1 MKRDMDLCR
10 KILLSVEAREST
22 VSAVEVEIEGYTG
35 GQIGYH
41 SKLLVDQGLLEG
53 LDFTGAGVSTHS
65 YGLQCLTYQGHDFL
79 EAARDDTRWKK
90 AKAEIA
96 EQGLPVTFDVMKV
109 VLLKLVEKMIAG

>member
-22 VSAVEVEIEGYTG
+22 VSLVEVELEGYTA

-53 LDFTGAGVSTHS
+53 EDFTGAGVSTHC
-65 YGLQCLTYQGHDFL
+65 YGLRCLTYKGHDFL
-79 EAARDDTRWKK
+79 EAARDDTRWRK
-90 AKAEIA
+90 AKEKIA
-96 EQGLPVTFDVMKV
+96 KKGWPLTLDVMKG
-109 VLLKLVEKMIAG
+109 VLLKLVENSITG